1 MSGTGL
7 EVVSASDARAMARR
21 EWFIRRCQGLVER
34 ARSWR
39 PRPPRMPSPRLRR
52 IFLIG
57 ATIFISVVAVLVLL
71 GISLTNA
78 RPQWWRSVNAADPR
92 TIALAEE
99 IESAVTRQLSLQR
112 ETDTTPSA
120 PGGPQWRSREWS
132 VAISASDANA
142 WLNARLPQW
151 LANRADEIRWPRE
164 IAEVQVDFNDGKVA
178 VGARVVASGREQVLS
193 ATLVP
198 EIRPDGTLWTS
209 ATWLHAGQLPVP
221 ASWIIAR
228 LLDPARSVLP
238 EEVRDIPEA
247 REMFQAF
254 DGQGPLIATPIVKLG
269 DGRRVRLLK
278 ILPRDG
284 RLEITC
290 RTEWK

>member
-1 MSGTGL
+1 MGGTGF
-7 EVVSASDARAMARR
+7 EVVSASDAGAMARR
-21 EWFIRRCQGLVER
+21 EWFVRRWQGLVER

-39 PRPPRMPSPRLRR
+39 PRPPRIPSRRLRR
-52 IFLIG
+52 LFLIS
-57 ATIFISVVAVLVLL
+57 ATIVISVVAVLVLL

-78 RPQWWRSVNAADPR
+78 RPLWWRSVNAGDPK

-99 IESAVTRQLSLQR
+99 IESAVTRQLSLHR
-112 ETDTTPSA
+112 ETDTSPIA
-120 PGGPQWRSREWS
+120 AGGPRWRSREWS
-132 VAISASDANA
+132 VSISASDANA
-142 WLNARLPQW
+142 WLNARLPRW

-164 IAEVQVDFNDGKVA
+164 IAEVQVDFDNGKIA

-198 EIRPDGTLWTS
+198 EIHADGSLWTS

-238 EEVRDIPEA
+238 EEIRDIPEA
-247 REMFQAF
+247 RDMFEAF
-254 DGQGPLIATPIVKLG
+254 DGRGALITTPVVKLG

-278 ILPRDG
+278 VRPRDG
-284 RLEITC
+284 RLEMTC

>member
-1 MSGTGL
+1 MGGIGF
-7 EVVSASDARAMARR
+7 EVVSASDAGAMARR
-21 EWFIRRCQGLVER
+21 DWFVRRWQGLVER

-39 PRPPRMPSPRLRR
+39 PRPPRMPSRRLRR
-52 IFLIG
+52 LFLIS
-57 ATIFISVVAVLVLL
+57 ATIVISVVAVLVLL

-78 RPQWWRSVNAADPR
+78 RPLWWRSVNAGDPK

-112 ETDTTPSA
+112 ETDTSPIA
-120 PGGPQWRSREWS
+120 PGGPRWRSREWS
-132 VAISASDANA
+132 VSISASDANA

-164 IAEVQVDFNDGKVA
+164 IAEVQVDFDNGKIA

-198 EIRPDGTLWTS
+198 EIHADGSLWTS

-238 EEVRDIPEA
+238 EEIRDIPEA
-247 REMFQAF
+247 RDMFEAF
-254 DGQGPLIATPIVKLG
+254 DGRGALITAPVVKLG

-278 ILPRDG
+278 VRPRDG
-284 RLEITC
+284 RLEMTC